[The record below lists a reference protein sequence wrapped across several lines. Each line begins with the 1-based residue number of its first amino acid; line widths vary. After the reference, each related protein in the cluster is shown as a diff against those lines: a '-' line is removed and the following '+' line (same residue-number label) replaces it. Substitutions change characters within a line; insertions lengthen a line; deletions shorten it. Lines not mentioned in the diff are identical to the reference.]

1 MLDPEPSVPS
11 LRRRW
16 CVAPSKT
23 GIDRALSATLS
34 TTSPTPAPATTTRSR
49 LRSNLR
55 WGVFALCVLA
65 LWALVPLWAPIVL
78 AIWTA
83 LLVYPLYLKLSRHMP
98 GRKNG
103 RSRAAGAITVLMVL
117 ALVLPLLALG
127 ISLVAAASDLAAAL
141 RDSKGGGDTWR
152 AALSSEPT
160 LSFDNFDSKKMIDF
174 ARQHGGGAM
183 RALQTTFDVLA
194 TATIGL
200 VVYVV
205 AFHAALLDGPRGYA
219 WFLERS
225 PIPRADM
232 ERFATAFAETGRG
245 LFVGVGLT
253 ALMQGTVAT
262 IGYVAL
268 GLPQALVLGL
278 VTTLAALIPSVG
290 TGLVWVPV
298 SVVLFAADRTV
309 AGAVLVAIGCF
320 TSIID
325 NFARPWL
332 SRYGHLDLPM
342 VVVFMAMLGGI
353 AAFGGFGLL
362 LGPLFVR
369 LAVEGLEIWRK
380 RRAPA

>member
-1 MLDPEPSVPS
+1 M
-11 LRRRW
+11 
-16 CVAPSKT
+16 
-23 GIDRALSATLS
+23 
-34 TTSPTPAPATTTRSR
+34 
-49 LRSNLR
+49 R

-78 AIWTA
+78 AIWTS
-83 LLVYPLYLKLSRHMP
+83 LLVQPFYLKLSRRMP

-103 RSRAAGAITVLMVL
+103 RSRAAGAITVLVVL
-117 ALVLPLLALG
+117 ALVLPLVALV

-160 LSFDNFDSKKMIDF
+160 LSFAGFDSKSLIAF

-194 TATIGL
+194 TAAIGL
-200 VVYVV
+200 VVYIV
-205 AFHAALLDGPRGYA
+205 AFHSALLDGQRAYA
-219 WFLERS
+219 WLLERS
-225 PIPRADM
+225 PIPRPDL
-232 ERFATAFAETGRG
+232 ERFAAAFAETGRG

-253 ALMQGTVAT
+253 ALLQGTVAT
-262 IGYVAL
+262 IGYIAL

-278 VTTLAALIPSVG
+278 ITTLAALIPSVG
-290 TGLVWVPV
+290 TGLVWAPV
-298 SVVLFAADRTV
+298 SAVLFFTDRTA
-309 AGAVLVAIGCF
+309 AGIILVAIGCF

-325 NFARPWL
+325 NFVRPWL
-332 SRYGHLDLPM
+332 SRYGHLQLPM

-369 LAVEGLEIWRK
+369 LGVEGLEIWRK
-380 RRAPA
+380 HRGPAS

>member
-1 MLDPEPSVPS
+1 MG
-11 LRRRW
+11 LRR
-16 CVAPSKT
+16 
-23 GIDRALSATLS
+23 
-34 TTSPTPAPATTTRSR
+34 
-49 LRSNLR
+49 NLR

-83 LLVYPLYLKLSRHMP
+83 QLVQPFYRKLARHMP
-98 GRKNG
+98 GHKNG
-103 RSRAAGAITVLMVL
+103 RSRAAGAITVLIVL
-117 ALVLPLLALG
+117 GLVLPLVALG
-127 ISLVAAASDLAAAL
+127 ISLVAAASDLAGAL
-141 RDSKGGGDTWR
+141 RDSKAAGDAWR

-160 LSFDNFDSKKMIDF
+160 LSFDGFDGKSLIAL

-183 RALQTTFDVLA
+183 RAMQITFDVLA

-205 AFHAALLDGPRGYA
+205 AFHSALLDGQRAYV
-219 WFLERS
+219 WLLERS
-225 PIPRADM
+225 PIARADL
-232 ERFATAFAETGRG
+232 ERLATAFAETGRG
-245 LFVGVGLT
+245 LFVGIGLT
-253 ALMQGTVAT
+253 ALLQGTVAT
-262 IGYVAL
+262 IGYIAL

-278 VTTLAALIPSVG
+278 LTTLAALIPSVG

-298 SVVLFAADRTV
+298 SAVLFITDRTT
-309 AGAVLVAIGCF
+309 AGVVLVAIGCF

-332 SRYGHLDLPM
+332 SRYGHLQLPM

-380 RRAPA
+380 HRAPA

>member
-1 MLDPEPSVPS
+1 M
-11 LRRRW
+11 
-16 CVAPSKT
+16 
-23 GIDRALSATLS
+23 ATES
-34 TTSPTPAPATTTRSR
+34 PIPTPAAVTRSR
-49 LRSNLR
+49 LRGNLR
-55 WGVFALCVLA
+55 WGIFALCVLA
-65 LWALVPLWAPIVL
+65 LWALIPLLAPILL

-103 RSRAAGAITVLMVL
+103 RSRAAGTITVLMVL
-117 ALVLPLLALG
+117 ALVLPLVALG

-141 RDSKGGGDTWR
+141 RDSKGGGDAWR

-160 LSFDNFDSKKMIDF
+160 LSFNSFDSKTMLEF

-194 TATIGL
+194 TAVIGL
-200 VVYVV
+200 VVYIV
-205 AFHAALLDGPRGYA
+205 AFHSALLDGQRAYA
-219 WFLERS
+219 WLLERS
-225 PIPRADM
+225 PIPRAEM
-232 ERFATAFAETGRG
+232 ERFGAAFAETGRG

-253 ALMQGTVAT
+253 ALLQGTVAT

-298 SVVLFAADRTV
+298 SVVLFATDRTV

-332 SRYGHLDLPM
+332 SRYGHLELPM
-342 VVVFMAMLGGI
+342 VVVFVAMLGGI

-369 LAVEGLEIWRK
+369 LAVEGLDIWK
-380 RRAPA
+380 TRRGTA